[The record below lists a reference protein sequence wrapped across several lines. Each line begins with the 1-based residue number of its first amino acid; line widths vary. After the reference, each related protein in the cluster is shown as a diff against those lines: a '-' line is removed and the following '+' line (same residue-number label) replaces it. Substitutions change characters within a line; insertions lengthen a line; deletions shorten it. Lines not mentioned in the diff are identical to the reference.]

1 MIKKGD
7 VLNGL
12 VKNINSH
19 GIIVWSFNG
28 MKFFVPSNLITD
40 FTKSRLDN
48 IFEINQKINF
58 VVESIDLDM
67 QTGVGNFKI
76 NHPLHSRTP
85 FKNKIKPTK
94 NGFKKLKDSV
104 LKLIS
109 KS

>member
-48 IFEINQKINF
+48 ILR
-58 VVESIDLDM
+58 SI
-67 QTGVGNFKI
+67 
-76 NHPLHSRTP
+76 
-85 FKNKIKPTK
+85 
-94 NGFKKLKDSV
+94 KK
-104 LKLIS
+104 
-109 KS
+109 